1 MATDHFQHPIT
12 KKLQSFA
19 LTFPDVTEGASCV
32 NRAFKA
38 KKKNFVFI
46 GEKATAVKVM
56 LKLSPSLEEA
66 SAMAAKD
73 PSGYA
78 VGKSGWVTVR
88 FDAKTPPPLKTMEAW
103 IAESYSV
110 LAK

>member
-1 MATDHFQHPIT
+1 MATDRFQYPIT
-12 KKLQSFA
+12 QTLQSFA

-46 GEKATAVKVM
+46 GEKASAVKVM
-56 LKLSPSLEEA
+56 LKLSPSLDEA
-66 SAMAAKD
+66 SALAQRE
-73 PSGYA
+73 PERYA

-88 FDAKTPPPLKTMEAW
+88 FDAKTPPPLKTMKAW